1 MKKIKNQKVVIGN
14 GIASLLLVILIY
26 PNLSMDYLLH
36 QFVILGFLAFGLA
49 VEMLSG
55 VLDFAFVSEIVVTTF
70 IGVQMIQSGSPF
82 LVVIPVILCL
92 QMGMGA
98 VKGWMIGT
106 FFVNHP
112 ILLTLILQ
120 RLLKG
125 CCSYLDDNPQV
136 VILTKDFYNSPV
148 FWVVMLLLL
157 AGLGMALAWGLSK
170 TYYGRYIRMLGED
183 ETAVRNSGMNVKGIR
198 MVICGLSG
206 LFYGIAAVIL
216 LLITSGGG
224 ANTGNHYLYPAI
236 AAVCLGGMNF
246 LNGTGQIRGVIGGT
260 VTVVLLMNLFAKW
273 NIYGY
278 YAYIVEV
285 ILILIAVVIFTRQKK
300 N

>member
-1 MKKIKNQKVVIGN
+1 MKKIRNQKVVIGN

-36 QFVILGFLAFGLA
+36 QFVIIGFLAFGLA

-70 IGVQMIQSGSPF
+70 IGARMIQNGSSL

-92 QMGMGA
+92 QMGMG
-98 VKGWMIGT
+98 VIKGWMIGT

-125 CCSYLDDNPQV
+125 CCSYLDDNLQV

-148 FWVVMLLLL
+148 FWGVMLLLL
-157 AGLGMALAWGLSK
+157 AGVGIILTWGLRK
-170 TYYGRYIRMLGED
+170 TYYGRYIWMLGED
-183 ETAVRNSGMNVKGIR
+183 EIVVHNSGMNVKGIR
-198 MVICGLSG
+198 MVICGLAG

-246 LNGTGQIRGVIGGT
+246 LKGTGQIRGVIGGT

>member
-26 PNLSMDYLLH
+26 PDLSMDYLLH

-55 VLDFAFVSEIVVTTF
+55 VLDFAFVSEIVVATF
-70 IGVQMIQSGSPF
+70 IGAQMIQSGSPF
-82 LVVIPVILCL
+82 FVVIPVMLLL

-98 VKGWMIGT
+98 IKGWMIGT

-136 VILTKDFYNSPV
+136 VILTKNFYNSLV
-148 FWVVMLLLL
+148 FWIVMLLLL
-157 AGLGMALAWGLSK
+157 AGCGMALAWGLSK

-198 MVICGLSG
+198 MVICGLAG

-246 LNGTGQIRGVIGGT
+246 LKGTGQIRGVIGGI